1 LGNVIVSIWV
11 VISFYLHKSLKLNLL
26 SEYLR
31 KFKDAVLNKQ
41 PKTIILLVLYVSL
54 LQIIC
59 FSPIVSLNFLSGPSY
74 LNFKDFL
81 SLLICIIGILM
92 NLQSTKELKFTEN
105 PPNDSLLKYLMH
117 PDYLGNLIFF
127 IGLFLLSSGA
137 TGGTWSIIGLMVILL
152 IMDKI
157 IIPEN
162 KRRVLE
168 KNSINSP

>member
-1 LGNVIVSIWV
+1 
-11 VISFYLHKSLKLNLL
+11 
-26 SEYLR
+26 
-31 KFKDAVLNKQ
+31 
-41 PKTIILLVLYVSL
+41 
-54 LQIIC
+54 
-59 FSPIVSLNFLSGPSY
+59 
-74 LNFKDFL
+74 
-81 SLLICIIGILM
+81 M